1 MNTIYRGITIL
12 LGSAVTGE
20 KRQLPE
26 DFTLESALPIIKK
39 QNLVSLAFQG
49 ALNCGISP
57 KEPVMQRLMQQ
68 YLLYLVRSEK
78 QMLAV
83 QQLFDA
89 FEENGIDYLP
99 LKGCQMKQLY
109 PKPELRVMGDADI
122 LIRAGQYSQ
131 AEQWM
136 RDLGFTMTHEGEN
149 DHEWRREDLMV
160 ELHWNLFPPIVQ
172 TFDRYFGNGWSRAIK
187 ENGFRYRFSPEDT
200 FLYLFTHMAKHYQN
214 SGIGSR
220 HILDL
225 YVYLRANPAL
235 DEVYVE
241 AELEKL
247 RLLKFYR
254 NIRRVLNV
262 WFEDGTPDEIT
273 GYITDYIFSGGSWGS
288 QANALHT
295 MAIRK
300 SLEKG
305 EVRNS
310 RWRIIFQMVFL
321 PAKNME
327 KKYPILRK
335 APWLLPAVWVIRWVE
350 VICLRSR
357 NIRKRITVAAEVTDE
372 KVLAR
377 QRALNYVGLD
387 FEYNAE

>member
-39 QNLVSLAFQG
+39 QNLLSLAFQG

-57 KEPVMQRLMQQ
+57 KEPVMQKLMQQ

-136 RDLGFTMTHEGEN
+136 RD
-149 DHEWRREDLMV
+149 
-160 ELHWNLFPPIVQ
+160 
-172 TFDRYFGNGWSRAIK
+172 
-187 ENGFRYRFSPEDT
+187 
-200 FLYLFTHMAKHYQN
+200 
-214 SGIGSR
+214 
-220 HILDL
+220 
-225 YVYLRANPAL
+225 
-235 DEVYVE
+235 
-241 AELEKL
+241 
-247 RLLKFYR
+247 
-254 NIRRVLNV
+254 
-262 WFEDGTPDEIT
+262 
-273 GYITDYIFSGGSWGS
+273 
-288 QANALHT
+288 
-295 MAIRK
+295 RK
-300 SLEKG
+300 S
-305 EVRNS
+305 V
-310 RWRIIFQMVFL
+310 V
-321 PAKNME
+321 
-327 KKYPILRK
+327 
-335 APWLLPAVWVIRWVE
+335 
-350 VICLRSR
+350 
-357 NIRKRITVAAEVTDE
+357 
-372 KVLAR
+372 
-377 QRALNYVGLD
+377 
-387 FEYNAE
+387 